1 MDIRVAVEDSPSS
14 TTRLWMT
21 RQRPGRKWTEKSW
34 TGSRSVWTSPSP
46 SDLILRPQGC
56 TWVVRVVTSAVEDVV
71 VAEDI
76 AEDEEEDTVTPD
88 PATETDT
95 EVETDT
101 EMIDET
107 GTDTMKTEIEVTD
120 ITTIEIGMR
129 GEMTEIDT
137 MTGGE
142 DPVMEDIQRTGG
154 MTPILLLLALD
165 TARDLGQDLQAPMRE
180 IQDQEENTD
189 LEAENMKED
198 IKNDI
203 EDDFGHPAW
212 HFNNI

>member
-1 MDIRVAVEDSPSS
+1 
-14 TTRLWMT
+14 
-21 RQRPGRKWTEKSW
+21 
-34 TGSRSVWTSPSP
+34 
-46 SDLILRPQGC
+46 
-56 TWVVRVVTSAVEDVV
+56 V

-95 EVETDT
+95 EEETDT
-101 EMIDET
+101 GMIDET

-142 DPVMEDIQRTGG
+142 DPVMEDTQRTGG

>member
-1 MDIRVAVEDSPSS
+1 
-14 TTRLWMT
+14 MT
-21 RQRPGRKWTEKSW
+21 RRRLGRKWTEKSW
-34 TGSRSVWTSPSP
+34 TVSRSVWTSPSP

-88 PATETDT
+88 PAT
-95 EVETDT
+95 
-101 EMIDET
+101 
-107 GTDTMKTEIEVTD
+107 GTDTMKTEIVETD

-129 GEMTEIDT
+129 GEMIETDT

-212 HFNNI
+212 

>member
-1 MDIRVAVEDSPSS
+1 M
-14 TTRLWMT
+14 
-21 RQRPGRKWTEKSW
+21 G
-34 TGSRSVWTSPSP
+34 
-46 SDLILRPQGC
+46 
-56 TWVVRVVTSAVEDVV
+56 
-71 VAEDI
+71 
-76 AEDEEEDTVTPD
+76 
-88 PATETDT
+88 
-95 EVETDT
+95 
-101 EMIDET
+101 
-107 GTDTMKTEIEVTD
+107 GTDTMKTETVVID
-120 ITTIEIGMR
+120 IMTIEIGMR

-198 IKNDI
+198 IKIDI